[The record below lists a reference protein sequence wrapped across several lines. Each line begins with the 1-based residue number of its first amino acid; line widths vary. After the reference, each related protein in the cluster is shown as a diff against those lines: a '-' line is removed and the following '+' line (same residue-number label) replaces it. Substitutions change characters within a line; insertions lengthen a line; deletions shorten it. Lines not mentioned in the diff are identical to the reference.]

1 MSGRR
6 LASYSS
12 FIELFFFCNGYI
24 HVFSTMWTTVIII
37 QMEPSITIATS
48 MDSVFWTLGD
58 WSTQL
63 RYSRIY
69 LYCKSVDLSNEGLV
83 VKCVSVP

>member
-1 MSGRR
+1 M
-6 LASYSS
+6 
-12 FIELFFFCNGYI
+12 
-24 HVFSTMWTTVIII
+24 III